1 MRLSSTVVAL
11 ALAFCLA
18 LPAPSAKADLLDNFL
33 ASVLLG
39 TVGAAGAVYGAT
51 GLIGNT
57 VYLADGE
64 KAPFF
69 WQVAGYAG
77 GGITIAGGAVILGA
91 ELSDIDDLNATNAA
105 LGAGLMTLG
114 VAEILVAFFAS
125 QAPDPEPALEPHED
139 SVLRAPRGPSYG
151 LSPLIAPG
159 ADGHTTYGLT
169 LSVQGF

>member
-1 MRLSSTVVAL
+1 VKFGSAVIAMM
-11 ALAFCLA
+11 LAFFLV

-51 GLIGNT
+51 GLIGNA

-64 KAPFF
+64 KPPFF

-77 GGITIAGGAVILGA
+77 GGITIAGGAVILGS

-105 LGAGLMTLG
+105 IGAGLVTLG

-125 QAPDPEPALEPHED
+125 QAPDPEPGPESHED
-139 SVLRAPRGPSYG
+139 SVLRAPKGPSYG

-159 ADGHTTYGLT
+159 ADGHTTYGFT
-169 LSVQGF
+169 VSIQGF